1 MSRRKSRTKIV
12 EPDLVIRTLR
22 PAVVAERLGVSI
34 DWVRRRMR
42 SGELRVFRYS
52 TTSVGISE
60 ESVIELQRAAE
71 VTR

>member
-1 MSRRKSRTKIV
+1 MRARKSRSRIV
-12 EPDLVIRTLR
+12 EPDRVVRTLR
-22 PAVVAERLGVSI
+22 PAAVAERLGVSI

-52 TTSVGISE
+52 GTAVGISE

-71 VTR
+71 VAQ